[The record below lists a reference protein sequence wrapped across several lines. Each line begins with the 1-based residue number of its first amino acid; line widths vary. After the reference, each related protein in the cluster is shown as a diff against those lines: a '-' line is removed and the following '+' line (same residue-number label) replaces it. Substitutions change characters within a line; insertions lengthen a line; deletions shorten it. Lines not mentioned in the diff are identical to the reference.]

1 MEILDKYA
9 PSFYGKDAAQRLDAW
24 TSLLAD
30 NDFVS
35 LISGYEY
42 HLKSYISC
50 LRKAEIFSHCPDA
63 KDALECL
70 KSYICWEEG
79 FLVNYTIF
87 AELPFFCDNVDD
99 FVAHSTKRSTVSAG
113 WVVSEFR
120 EWGGGERLD
129 WEVSESICEDHPGEV
144 SVTCLSLV
152 GAEERH
158 YSAVPAV

>member
-1 MEILDKYA
+1 MKILDKYA
-9 PSFYGKDAAQRLDAW
+9 PSFYGKDAAQKLDTW
-24 TSLLAD
+24 TSLLSD
-30 NDFVS
+30 NDFAS

-50 LRKAEIFSHCPDA
+50 LRKAEIFGHCPDA
-63 KDALECL
+63 KAALECL
-70 KSYICWEEG
+70 KTYICWEED

-87 AELPFFCDNVDD
+87 AQLPFFCESVDD
-99 FVAHSTKRSTVSAG
+99 FVAHSTKRSTVSEG
-113 WVVSEFR
+113 WVVGEFYQC
-120 EWGGGERLD
+120 GGGDHLD
-129 WEVSESICEDHPGEV
+129 WEVAERFGEAHPGEV